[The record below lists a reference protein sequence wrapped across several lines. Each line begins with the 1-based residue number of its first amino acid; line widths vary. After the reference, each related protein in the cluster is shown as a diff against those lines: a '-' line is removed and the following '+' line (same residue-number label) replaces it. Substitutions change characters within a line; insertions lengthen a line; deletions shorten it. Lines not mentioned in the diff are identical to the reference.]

1 MTKNVGIIQT
11 KKSIADAFRRCCEN
25 RKSYYG
31 NSDNWDYDGY
41 AEESAL
47 VTYFMTAYK
56 DCSIN
61 PQNVTLLQ
69 NVNVKFRY
77 ACSKASV
84 IEGVIIDNNTM
95 TLYFVEA
102 KRIKD
107 EPKVCDDAT
116 DELFKIREEIYVG
129 KGEFCGINLF
139 DYDAYAVF
147 LADMRRDYN
156 EWTRKIADK
165 DWNSDDEYNKGYDFN
180 TLYGLNIDSG
190 LVEIVDDYCLT
201 YSLMWF
207 FDKNDYKKQLDKQ
220 LRSVHVQDWDHPQA
234 ILVYADEGGFEGL
247 LAVVNADERFKDSE
261 LLK

>member
-95 TLYFVEA
+95 SLYFVEA

-139 DYDAYAVF
+139 D
-147 LADMRRDYN
+147 
-156 EWTRKIADK
+156 
-165 DWNSDDEYNKGYDFN
+165 
-180 TLYGLNIDSG
+180 
-190 LVEIVDDYCLT
+190 
-201 YSLMWF
+201 
-207 FDKNDYKKQLDKQ
+207 
-220 LRSVHVQDWDHPQA
+220 
-234 ILVYADEGGFEGL
+234 
-247 LAVVNADERFKDSE
+247 
-261 LLK
+261 